1 MRTLLLSLC
10 CLAGLAVSAQTYT
23 PYVMDKTIPLAGNG
37 GYDYLYFDAAAG
49 RLYVSHGTKVDV
61 LDAHTG
67 TLVGS
72 VDGMQ
77 GVHGIAVATALHKGF
92 ISDGKGNAVVVFD
105 LATLKTLKTI
115 AITGKDPDCIIYDDY
130 TQRVFAFGGDS
141 KDASVI
147 DAKTLEQVGTVA
159 LGGGPE
165 FAVSDGKGLIYNNLE
180 DENLMNVIDAKGL
193 KVLKTYPL
201 SPCGG
206 PTGLALDRTHQ
217 RLFTV
222 CRKNK
227 GMSVLDAAT
236 GRVIT
241 TVPIGAGVD
250 AVVYDPATGLVYC
263 SNGDGTATIIQQKSA
278 DDYAVV
284 QTLTTQFRA
293 KTMALDP
300 ATKNVYFSCYD
311 FQQDKKTRVPDTF
324 KVLVFTQK
332 K

>member
-1 MRTLLLSLC
+1 LT
-10 CLAGLAVSAQTYT
+10 VSAQN
-23 PYVMDKTIPLAGNG
+23 YVLDKTIPLTGNG
-37 GYDYLYFDAAAG
+37 GYDYLTYDAG

-61 LDAHTG
+61 VDVQTG
-67 TLVGS
+67 APVGS
-72 VDGMQ
+72 VEGMQ
-77 GVHGIAVATALHKGF
+77 GIHGIALAPALHRGF

-105 LATLKTLKTI
+105 LGTLQTIKTI
-115 AITGKDPDCIIYDDY
+115 SITGKDPDCILYDDH

-147 DAKTLEQVGTVA
+147 DAKTLTQVGTVP

-165 FAVSDGKGLIYNNLE
+165 FAVSDGRGLIYNNLE
-180 DENLMNVIDAKGL
+180 DENLVNVIDANRM
-193 KVLKTYPL
+193 KVLRTYPL

-206 PTGLALDRTHQ
+206 PTGIALDKVHQ

-227 GMSVLDAAT
+227 GMTVVDAVS
-236 GRVIT
+236 GKVIT

-250 AVVYDPATGLVYC
+250 AVVYDAATGLVYC

-300 ATKNVYFSCYD
+300 ATKKLYFSCYD
-311 FQQDKKTRVPDTF
+311 MQQDKKTRVPDSF
-324 KVLVFTQK
+324 KVLVYTRR
-332 K
+332 